1 MVKNANFEPPYKCFF
16 REIPMFGFT
25 RKKYHYG
32 TTFIYQKNLE
42 KWNQGLPAK
51 FIGCP
56 YCEPEEKIKKKFF

>member
-1 MVKNANFEPPYKCFF
+1 
-16 REIPMFGFT
+16 MFGFT

-32 TTFIYQKNLE
+32 TTFIIKKNLE

-56 YCEPEEKIKKKFF
+56 YCEPEGKIKKKFFNSRQNNIARRARA